1 MYCYMATEFVG
12 SRDLNDECR
21 RRGMFTE
28 AKALQ
33 IISQCAAGLQAIA
46 QEGLIHRDIK
56 PGNIFLR
63 DDGTP
68 VIGDL
73 GLARQVDG
81 DDRMT
86 VTGMAMGT
94 PAYMSPEHVRGQADV
109 DIRTDIYALG
119 AMLFKMV
126 TGEEPYTGETL
137 YIITNKV
144 LNDPVPDPRRL
155 NGSLSAGICAVIN
168 TCLAKDRNNRY
179 ENPAAIS
186 ARYSCP

>member
-1 MYCYMATEFVG
+1 MQAA
-12 SRDLNDECR
+12 RI
-21 RRGMFTE
+21 FTE

-33 IISQCAAGLQAIA
+33 LIAQCAEGLQAIA
-46 QEGLIHRDIK
+46 DAGLIHRDIK
-56 PGNIFLR
+56 PGNIFMR
-63 DDGTP
+63 ADGTP

-86 VTGMAMGT
+86 MTGMAMGT

-119 AMLFKMV
+119 AMLFKLV
-126 TGEEPYTGETL
+126 TGEEPYTGDTL
-137 YIITNKV
+137 YVITNKI

-155 NGSLSAGICAVIN
+155 NGALSAGICAMLCTIV
-168 TCLAKDRNNRY
+168 
-179 ENPAAIS
+179 
-186 ARYSCP
+186 